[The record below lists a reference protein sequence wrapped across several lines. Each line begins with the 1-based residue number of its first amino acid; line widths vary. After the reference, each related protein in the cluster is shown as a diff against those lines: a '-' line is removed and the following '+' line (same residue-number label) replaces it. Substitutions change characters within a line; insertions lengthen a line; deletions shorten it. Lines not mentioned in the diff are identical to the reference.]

1 MCFGSL
7 SASYLFIPVWF
18 ARPLPRG
25 PDNSPCGCQ
34 KMFPAERSSRRVSE
48 RHLRRGKT
56 AFPASFQPGY
66 KELLF
71 FFCCSAGFL
80 FVSCLGCPGA
90 SQRHNIA
97 PLVFQAQPTAARPA
111 KHPFVSVCS
120 SSLFSLFIMVL
131 LPRAFMFSYNPPPT
145 IILPFLPMN
154 QTLWIP
160 HALLQAK

>member
-48 RHLRRGKT
+48 RHLRHGGRQRSLPVSK
-56 AFPASFQPGY
+56 PGY
-66 KELLF
+66 KELHF

-80 FVSCLGCPGA
+80 FASCLGCPGA

-131 LPRAFMFSYNPPPT
+131 LPRAFMFSYKPPPPAPRPPQ
-145 IILPFLPMN
+145 LSSLFSP
-154 QTLWIP
+154 
-160 HALLQAK
+160 

>member
-71 FFCCSAGFL
+71 FSAALLGSC
-80 FVSCLGCPGA
+80 SCLAWGVRGLAKDTTLLRLFSKPNRLLLGLL
-90 SQRHNIA
+90 NIH
-97 PLVFQAQPTAARPA
+97 LYQSAARVYFPFSLWFYCLEPLCFLTNLPP
-111 KHPFVSVCS
+111 HPQL
-120 SSLFSLFIMVL
+120 SSLFS
-131 LPRAFMFSYNPPPT
+131 P
-145 IILPFLPMN
+145 
-154 QTLWIP
+154 
-160 HALLQAK
+160 